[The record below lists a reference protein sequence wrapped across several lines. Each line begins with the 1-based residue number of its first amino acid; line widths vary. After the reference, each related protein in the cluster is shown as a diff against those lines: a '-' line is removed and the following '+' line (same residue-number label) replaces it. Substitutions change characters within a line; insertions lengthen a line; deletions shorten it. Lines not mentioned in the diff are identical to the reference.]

1 MESGNTLMDAAARA
15 CGSRYKLAMR
25 LQESQSFLS
34 RVAAG
39 KSPMPPSLAAR
50 MAVIA
55 GMDAR
60 RAALDALV
68 SQEKDYDK
76 AVALA
81 QALGVQAPERPSDNA
96 RGLLHAIS

>member
-1 MESGNTLMDAAARA
+1 MESGNTLMDAAASA
-15 CGSRYKLAMR
+15 CGSRYKLALK

-55 GMDAR
+55 GQDAR

-68 SQEKDYDK
+68 SQEKDREK
-76 AVALA
+76 QIALA
-81 QALGVQAPERPSDNA
+81 LALGVDIPAEPPTRNGVTVQLA
-96 RGLLHAIS
+96 